1 MTKFNEYGIIEI
13 HSRNNYRLIKQQRHK
28 YTEKED
34 TKNARRHNTEKKQ
47 TLENNNDDRLTFNN
61 PYPDLHRRLCSRPRN
76 LHARNRRRPQSL
88 CKNAGTY
95 LNVLSH
101 NHRSKRPD
109 RLLHRIKPKNST
121 IKTEKSKKE
130 KTTAQAPQPPAPVVY
145 FRKPYK
151 PLKNNKANN
160 SPKKQ
165 KIPPPPNN
173 NKKPLEKSSAV

>member
-34 TKNARRHNTEKKQ
+34 IKNARRHNTEKKQ

-109 RLLHRIKPKNST
+109 RLLHRIKPGNST
-121 IKTEKSKKE
+121 IKTEKSKKRKKRPPKPHNPRHRSFIFINLTNHLKTTKQTNQEKSKQLTE
-130 KTTAQAPQPPAPVVY
+130 KTKNPPTA
-145 FRKPYK
+145 
-151 PLKNNKANN
+151 
-160 SPKKQ
+160 KQ
-165 KIPPPPNN
+165 
-173 NKKPLEKSSAV
+173 